1 MNRWM
6 QTLLALLLAL
16 PAAAGAAPVG
26 DLDAL
31 LEEVRQDRQ
40 KEAQLNRE
48 REQRFLS
55 EKAERERMLEAA
67 RTRLEAAEARGD
79 ELKGRFEANEEALGE
94 LEATLKKRSGV
105 LSELFGVVRQ
115 SAGELRA
122 GLGESLVS
130 AQFPGRTAGVAEL
143 ADSGSQPTIEQIEGL
158 WMDLLEAMNES
169 GKVVSFEAPVVA
181 ADGGAEPRRVTRVG
195 PFTAVAD
202 GRFLQYLSE
211 QGRLTELARQ
221 PAGRYR
227 DLARGLESAQDG
239 PVAMA
244 VDPSG
249 GAYLGLL
256 VQTPDAVERVR
267 QGGIIGYIILGL
279 GVAGLLVVLERLV
292 VLGFV
297 GRRVRRQQADLTNPD
312 TRNPL
317 GRVLAVAD
325 DLKGTDPETL
335 EGKLDEAILR
345 ELPPLERGPGLIK
358 LLAAVAPLLG
368 LLGTVTGM
376 IATFQSISLFG
387 TGDPRLMADGISQAL
402 VTTMMGLT
410 VAIPLLF
417 LQTLVASRSKALV
430 QVLDEQGAALLAE
443 RLERETA

>member
-1 MNRWM
+1 MNRCKHALL
-6 QTLLALLLAL
+6 TVLLAV
-16 PAAAGAAPVG
+16 PAATVAAPIG

-31 LEEVRQDRQ
+31 LEEVRADRRQ
-40 KEAQLNRE
+40 EQQLNRE
-48 REQRFLS
+48 REQRFIN
-55 EKAERERMLEAA
+55 EQAERERMLQEAKA
-67 RTRLEAAEARGD
+67 RLQAAEARSD
-79 ELKGRFEANEEALGE
+79 ALKGRFEANEKALGE
-94 LEATLKKRSGV
+94 LEATLKERSGV
-105 LSELFGVVRQ
+105 LGELFGVVRQ

-130 AQFPGRTAGVAEL
+130 AQFPERTGRLAAL
-143 ADSGSQPTIEQIEGL
+143 ADGARQPTIDQLEGL
-158 WMDLLEAMNES
+158 WLDLLEAMNES
-169 GKVVSFEAPVVA
+169 GKVVSFQAPVLG
-181 ADGGAEPRRVTRVG
+181 ADGAATPRTVSRVG
-195 PFTAVAD
+195 PFTAVTD
-202 GRFLQYLSE
+202 GRFLRYLSD
-211 QGRLTELARQ
+211 QKRLAELARQ
-221 PAGRYR
+221 PAGRHR
-227 DLARGLESAQDG
+227 DLARGFESAQDG

-267 QGGIIGYIILGL
+267 QGGVIGYIILGL
-279 GVAGLLVVLERLV
+279 GVAGLLVVLERLAY
-292 VLGFV
+292 LGFV
-297 GRRVRRQQADLTNPD
+297 GRRVRRQQTDLTAPS
-312 TRNPL
+312 TKNPL

-325 DLKGTDPETL
+325 ELQGSDPETL

-402 VTTMMGLT
+402 VTTMLGLT

-417 LQTLVASRSKALV
+417 LQTLVASRSKSLV

-443 RLERETA
+443 RLEREAA

>member
-1 MNRWM
+1 
-6 QTLLALLLAL
+6 
-16 PAAAGAAPVG
+16 
-26 DLDAL
+26 
-31 LEEVRQDRQ
+31 
-40 KEAQLNRE
+40 
-48 REQRFLS
+48 
-55 EKAERERMLEAA
+55 
-67 RTRLEAAEARGD
+67 
-79 ELKGRFEANEEALGE
+79 
-94 LEATLKKRSGV
+94 
-105 LSELFGVVRQ
+105 
-115 SAGELRA
+115 ELRA

-130 AQFPGRTAGVAEL
+130 AQFPDRTAVLAGL
-143 ADSGSQPTIEQIEGL
+143 ADGGSQPTIDELEGL
-158 WMDLLEAMNES
+158 WMGLLEAMNES

-181 ADGGAEPRRVTRVG
+181 ADGAAEPRRVTRVG
-195 PFTAVAD
+195 PFTAVSD
-202 GRFLQYLSE
+202 GRFLRYLAD
-211 QGRLTELARQ
+211 QDRLAELPRQ
-221 PAGRYR
+221 PANRHR
-227 DLARGLESAQDG
+227 ELARGLESAQEG

-279 GVAGLLVVLERLV
+279 GVAGLLVVLERLAY
-292 VLGFV
+292 LGFV
-297 GRRVRRQQADLTNPD
+297 GRRVHRQQADLTSPN

-402 VTTMMGLT
+402 VTTMLGLT

-417 LQTLVASRSKALV
+417 LQTLVASRSKSLV

-443 RLERETA
+443 RLEREAA

>member
-1 MNRWM
+1 MNRCKHA
-6 QTLLALLLAL
+6 LLTLLLAL
-16 PAAAGAAPVG
+16 PAVGAAAPAG

-31 LEEVRQDRQ
+31 LEEVRADRRE
-40 KEAQLNRE
+40 EAQMNRE
-48 REQRFLS
+48 REQRFINQ
-55 EKAERERMLEAA
+55 KAERESMLEAA
-67 RTRLEAAEARGD
+67 KARLKAAEARSED
-79 ELKGRFEANEEALGE
+79 LKGRFEANEKALGE
-94 LEATLKKRSGV
+94 LEATLKERSGV

-130 AQFPGRTAGVAEL
+130 AQFPERTAVMADL
-143 ADSGSQPTIEQIEGL
+143 ADGDSQPTIDEVEGL
-158 WMDLLEAMNES
+158 WMGLLEAMNES

-181 ADGGAEPRRVTRVG
+181 ADGAAEPRTVTRVG
-195 PFTAVAD
+195 PFTAVSD
-202 GRFLQYLSE
+202 GRFLRYLSD
-211 QGRLTELARQ
+211 QDRLAELARQ
-221 PAGRYR
+221 PAARHR
-227 DLARGLESAQDG
+227 ELARGLESAQNG

-256 VQTPDAVERVR
+256 VQTPDAAERVR

-279 GVAGLLVVLERLV
+279 GVAGLLVVLERLAY
-292 VLGFV
+292 LGFV
-297 GRRVRRQQADLTNPD
+297 GRRVRRQQADLTKPN
-312 TRNPL
+312 TKNPL

-402 VTTMMGLT
+402 VTTMLGLT

-417 LQTLVASRSKALV
+417 LQTLVASRSKSLV

-443 RLERETA
+443 RLEREAA